1 MLKVM
6 LGEAVPALYGL
17 IPQQPL
23 GPSLLHRHSMHKN
36 KVLLDF
42 CRLLK
47 ENTRI
52 LP

>member
-23 GPSLLHRHSMHKN
+23 ALPSYTDTVCTKI
-36 KVLLDF
+36 KF
-42 CRLLK
+42 CL
-47 ENTRI
+47 TSADC
-52 LP
+52 